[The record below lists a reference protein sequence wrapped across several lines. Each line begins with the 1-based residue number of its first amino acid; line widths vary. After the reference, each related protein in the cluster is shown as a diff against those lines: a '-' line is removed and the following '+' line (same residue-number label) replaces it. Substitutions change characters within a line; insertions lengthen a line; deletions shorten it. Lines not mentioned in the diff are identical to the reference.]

1 MLTGAGRPAKE
12 GMVGAWPAFSP
23 AVSAGNRLSPR
34 TLSPSADAA
43 VAARPELMRSR

>member
-23 AVSAGNRLSPR
+23 AVSASNKLSPR

-43 VAARPELMRSR
+43 VRVWLELMRSR